1 MLAALPNNDRRGAS
15 AWALV
20 KTQCDQGNSDLQL
33 EDIRADFINASI
45 EKDIGYM
52 YSEETITQFAQLLN
66 SINWRLPNWQQF
78 ADESSSPLSSSRTS
92 SILIAD
98 ALALEAVTEI
108 DAAGRPEPGS
118 RRVQSSIGLDI
129 IKKARNTFPF
139 SAARREPLCDMCSS
153 SRFPTNSLAE
163 VYSCKPWVV

>member
-45 EKDIGYM
+45 EKDIGY
-52 YSEETITQFAQLLN
+52 SEETITQFAQLLN
-66 SINWRLPNWQQF
+66 SINWRLPNGQQF

-92 SILIAD
+92 SILM
-98 ALALEAVTEI
+98 LLPLKLSPRSTLP
-108 DAAGRPEPGS
+108 AGRNPEIPTRTILNRARHHKKGS
-118 RRVQSSIGLDI
+118 EY
-129 IKKARNTFPF
+129 F
-139 SAARREPLCDMCSS
+139 SLFCSS
-153 SRFPTNSLAE
+153 ERAS
-163 VYSCKPWVV
+163 V